1 MQNYDDFKK
10 TFWDKFLSI
19 DSKTTVMDIF
29 ALLNTMKGDMIN
41 FEGQTLRIIKK
52 AEIELE
58 KTTQQQCIIKK

>member
-41 FEGQTLRIIKK
+41 FEGQTLRIIKG
-52 AEIELE
+52 
-58 KTTQQQCIIKK
+58 